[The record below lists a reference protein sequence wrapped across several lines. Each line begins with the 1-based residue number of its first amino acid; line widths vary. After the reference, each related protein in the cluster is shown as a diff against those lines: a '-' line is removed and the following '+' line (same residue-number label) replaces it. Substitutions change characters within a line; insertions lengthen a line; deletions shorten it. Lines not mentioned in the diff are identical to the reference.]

1 MRGLI
6 CGLRQREWH
15 AAVKR
20 RHRPV
25 EPGLVGAAL
34 TTAKIGG
41 VTVLTNAGGF
51 TLYWFA
57 PDTPA
62 KSNCDGSCATFWPP
76 VKGPAT
82 PGRPRPRSIHHPV
95 GPSVACG
102 WSVPLSSPI
111 VSSRSRSAAGLC
123 GVG

>member
-20 RHRPV
+20 RHRRV

-62 KSNCDGSCATFWPP
+62 KSNCDGSAPRS
-76 VKGPAT
+76 
-82 PGRPRPRSIHHPV
+82 GRRSRNPRPRV
-95 GPSVACG
+95 GRAPD
-102 WSVPLSSPI
+102 
-111 VSSRSRSAAGLC
+111 RSTTR
-123 GVG
+123 